1 MQFQRRVSIGLV
13 PQTNS
18 LTGQVIL
25 RSSETEETCNLFLFS
40 ASITVKCGSKMF
52 QKVDN
57 SDLFHT
63 GDVTDLWLGVDGGSG
78 DTTPSA
84 WDLRVVL
91 RRGRHTVHLLVP
103 HTQLQPP
110 VTLSWG
116 EVLKDIQYY
125 FNCITGEALVLSLR
139 TETFITTFA
148 NFYDFYCLTTKVF
161 MISLK
166 KAINSKGR
174 SRFLA

>member
-25 RSSETEETCNLFLFS
+25 RSSESEDFCNLYLFS
-40 ASITVKCGSKMF
+40 SSITVHCSRSKTF

-57 SDLFHT
+57 SDLFHA
-63 GDVTDLWLGVDGGSG
+63 GDVTDLWLGVDGDSG
-78 DTTPSA
+78 DNTPSDR
-84 WDLRVVL
+84 DLRVVL
-91 RRGRHTVHLLVP
+91 RRGRHTAHLLLP
-103 HTQLQPP
+103 DTQLQPP

-116 EVLKDIQYY
+116 EVLNIQYY
-125 FNCITGEALVLSLR
+125 FNCITGEALVLFPR

-161 MISLK
+161 LISLK

-174 SRFLA
+174 SRLLA